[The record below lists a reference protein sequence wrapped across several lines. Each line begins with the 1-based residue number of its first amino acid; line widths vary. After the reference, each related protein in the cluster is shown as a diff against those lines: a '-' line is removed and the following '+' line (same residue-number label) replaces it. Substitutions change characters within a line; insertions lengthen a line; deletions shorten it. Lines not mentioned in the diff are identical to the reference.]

1 MSGALVAEHRA
12 LVDRVFPALRVAS
25 FDPIGDGWTVFTYE
39 VNGDT
44 IVQLP
49 RSPYAADRLRAQMRV
64 LPELAR
70 ELPAAVPVPTL
81 VSEEPV
87 VMGYRKLEGAPI
99 GIASDGAWPER
110 LGRFLYDLHVVA
122 PEVLGLRWMSAAT
135 VSEVFDEE
143 LAALRER
150 VLPAPRPGNGAV
162 GSACGSTHTV
172 SDDATRRYAPC
183 LTHGD
188 IGPEHVLVSPEGD
201 LVGVLDWEE
210 LAIGDPAAD
219 LAWMLHARPA
229 DGERVL
235 AAYGGA
241 PDASF
246 RARAAFRF
254 VLMPFHDV
262 VHGLDT
268 GDDAL
273 VEDGL
278 AGIRD
283 RDAET
288 A

>member
-12 LVDRVFPALRVAS
+12 LVERVFPALGVAS
-25 FDPIGDGWTVFTYE
+25 FEPIGDGWTVFTYE
-39 VNGDT
+39 VNGDM

-49 RSPYAADRLRAQMRV
+49 RSAYAAERLRAQMRL

-87 VMGYRKLEGAPI
+87 VMGYGKLEGAPL
-99 GIASDGAWPER
+99 GAASDGAWPER

-122 PEVLGLRWMSAAT
+122 PEILGLRWMSAADVRAAFEADLAT
-135 VSEVFDEE
+135 LRDRVFPHLDPVE
-143 LAALRER
+143 REDHDAR
-150 VLPAPRPGNGAV
+150 FDAFID
-162 GSACGSTHTV
+162 
-172 SDDATRRYAPC
+172 DDANWRFAPC

-188 IGPEHVLVSPEGD
+188 IVAEHILVSSAGD

-210 LAIGDPAAD
+210 LAVDDPAVD
-219 LAWMLHARPA
+219 LAWLLHARPSQ
-229 DGERVL
+229 GERAL

-241 PDASF
+241 PDPSF
-246 RARAAFRF
+246 RSRARFRAS
-254 VLMPFHDV
+254 LMPFHEV
-262 VHGLDT
+262 AHGHSTHRDR
-268 GDDAL
+268 L
-273 VEDGL
+273 VRTGL

-288 A
+288 R

>member
-12 LVDRVFPALRVAS
+12 LVEHVFPALRVAS

-49 RSPYAADRLRAQMRV
+49 RSPYAEDRLRVQMRV
-64 LPELAR
+64 LPELAP

-87 VMGYRKLEGAPI
+87 VMGYRKLDGAPI
-99 GIASDGAWPER
+99 GAASDGAWPER

-122 PEVLGLRWMSAAT
+122 PEILGLRWMSAAA

-150 VLPAPRPGNGAV
+150 VLPLLDPATARRLGARMD
-162 GSACGSTHTV
+162 AFLA
-172 SDDATRRYAPC
+172 DDATRRYAPC

-188 IGPEHVLVSPEGD
+188 IGPEHVLVSPDGD

-235 AAYGGA
+235 VAYGGA

-262 VHGLDT
+262 VHGLDI

-273 VEDGL
+273 IEDGL

>member
-1 MSGALVAEHRA
+1 VSGTLVAEHRA
-12 LVDRVFPALRVAS
+12 LVSRAFPGLAIAS
-25 FDPIGDGWTVFTYE
+25 FEPIGDGWTVFTYE

-49 RSPYAADRLRAQMRV
+49 RSAYAADRLRAQMRL

-87 VMGYRKLEGAPI
+87 VMGYRKLKGAPL
-99 GIASDGAWPER
+99 GAASDGVWPER
-110 LGRFLYDLHVVA
+110 LGRFLYDLHAVA
-122 PEVLGLRWMSAAT
+122 PEILGLRGMSAAT
-135 VSEVFDEE
+135 VSDLFDER
-143 LAALRER
+143 LAVLRER
-150 VLPAPRPGNGAV
+150 VLPLLEPATARRLGERMDAFL
-162 GSACGSTHTV
+162 ADH
-172 SDDATRRYAPC
+172 ATRRYAPC

-188 IGPEHVLVSPEGD
+188 IGPEHILVSPDGD
-201 LVGVLDWEE
+201 LAGVLDWEE

-219 LAWMLHARPA
+219 LAWMLRARPA

-235 AAYGGA
+235 AGYGGA
-241 PDASF
+241 PDPSF

-262 VHGLDT
+262 VHGLTT

-273 VEDGL
+273 VEAGL

-283 RDAET
+283 RDAPT

>member
-1 MSGALVAEHRA
+1 VSGALVAEHRA
-12 LVDRVFPALRVAS
+12 LVERVFPALAVAS
-25 FDPIGDGWTVFTYE
+25 FEPIGDGWTVFTYE
-39 VNGDT
+39 VNDDT
-44 IVQLP
+44 IVQLA
-49 RSPYAADRLRAQMRV
+49 RSAYAAERLRAQMRM

-81 VSEEPV
+81 LSEEPV
-87 VMGYRKLEGAPI
+87 VMGYRKLEGAPP
-99 GIASDGAWPER
+99 GATSDGAWPER

-122 PEVLGLRWMSAAT
+122 PEILGLRWMSAAT
-135 VSEVFDEE
+135 VSDVFDEE
-143 LAALRER
+143 LASLRER
-150 VLPAPRPGNGAV
+150 VLPLLDPATAQRLGARMDAFV
-162 GSACGSTHTV
+162 T
-172 SDDATRRYAPC
+172 DDATRRYAPC

-188 IGPEHVLVSPEGD
+188 IGPEHILVSPEGD

-246 RARAAFRF
+246 RERAAFRF

-268 GDDAL
+268 GDEAL
-273 VEDGL
+273 IEDGL

>member
-1 MSGALVAEHRA
+1 VSGALVAEHRA
-12 LVDRVFPALRVAS
+12 LVARVFPALAIAS
-25 FDPIGDGWTVFTYE
+25 FEPIGDGWTVFTYE

-49 RSPYAADRLRAQMRV
+49 RSPYAEDRLRAQLRL

-81 VSEEPV
+81 VSEEPA
-87 VMGYRKLEGAPI
+87 VMGYRKLEGAPL
-99 GIASDGAWPER
+99 GAASDGAWPER
-110 LGRFLYDLHVVA
+110 LGRFLYDLHLVA
-122 PEVLGLRWMSAAT
+122 PEILGLRGMSAAT
-135 VSEVFDEE
+135 ISDLFDEG

-150 VLPAPRPGNGAV
+150 VLPLLDPATARRLGARMD
-162 GSACGSTHTV
+162 AFLA
-172 SDDATRRYAPC
+172 DDATRRYAPS

-188 IGPEHVLVSPEGD
+188 IGPEHILVSPEGG

-219 LAWMLHARPA
+219 LAWILHARPA

-235 AAYGGA
+235 AAYGGE

-246 RARAAFRF
+246 RARASFRY

-268 GDDAL
+268 GDGGL
-273 VEDGL
+273 VGAGL

-283 RDAET
+283 RDAAT